1 MYVVVFNNFYRCRF
15 WRLALAAMAI
25 CAAGPA
31 AAWGDLG
38 HEITAL
44 IAYEHLTE
52 KSKAALN
59 ALLASDTDALTPTDF
74 ASRATWADRY
84 RKTHPETAAWHYAD
98 IEIDSGDLSA
108 ACYGFPLL
116 AAGEAASLGPAK
128 DCVTDKIDEFAA
140 ELASPRTDPAERLLA
155 LKFLIHFVGD
165 LHQPLHSSDHQDR
178 GGNCIGLS
186 PPSPDGQETNL
197 HAYWDVGAVDAQGE
211 SAAAIAQ
218 QLNASISDTQVKSW
232 STGSSRDWAMEAFA
246 LGKRDAYHL
255 PTLPT
260 CAAPGNIALT
270 ADYEKNAIATAKLQ
284 LQRAGIRIAWL
295 LNQAL
300 GT

>member
-1 MYVVVFNNFYRCRF
+1 MA
-15 WRLALAAMAI
+15 ALAI
-25 CAAGPA
+25 FAAGPA

-38 HEITAL
+38 HQVTAL

-59 ALLASDTDALTPTDF
+59 ELLASDTDTLTPPDF
-74 ASRATWADRY
+74 ASRASWADRY

-108 ACYGFPLL
+108 ACYGFPVL

-140 ELASPRTDPAERLLA
+140 ELASPQTAPAERLLA

-211 SAAAIAQ
+211 SAAVIAER
-218 QLNASISDTQVKSW
+218 LNATISNTQIKSW

-270 ADYEKNAIATAKLQ
+270 ADYEKAATATARLQ
-284 LQRAGIRIAWL
+284 LQRAGIRIAFL

-300 GT
+300 GS